1 MRALILPFAV
11 AVSLLFSDLSSALAD
26 DAPRINELVHQAT
39 DLSKSAKSEE
49 QLTAIVDICAEAE
62 TLELP
67 PQHDQYFQQLKAW
80 ALNKRGEA
88 IAAKA
93 PEASDP
99 AETAR
104 MDEAALADFDAA
116 VKLQPKMASA
126 LHNRGVS
133 LAAAGRT
140 DEALE
145 DFNLAIELNP
155 KYANSW
161 FNRAELHYQAG
172 RMRDAIAD
180 YSRVIQL
187 TPNDAGAFNSRG
199 NAQYLAENY
208 QAALADFGQAIR
220 IAPRDPLG
228 YANRA
233 DAYSD
238 LGYWE
243 RGLRDYRMA
252 LQLDPQLARAKQG
265 MAWVLAT
272 CPQSN
277 VRDPELALRN
287 AAEAAEH
294 LETPDARYLD
304 TIAAAQANYGQFD
317 QAAKTAEQAKA
328 IAAPA
333 HAEQIDARLKLYR
346 AKQAYREPSR

>member
-1 MRALILPFAV
+1 MRALIL
-11 AVSLLFSDLSSALAD
+11 SLTIAATHLLSGFFPALAD
-26 DAPRINELVHQAT
+26 DAPRINELVHSAA
-39 DLSKSAKSEE
+39 DLSKSAKNEE
-49 QLTAIVDICAEAE
+49 QYTAIVDICAEAE

-67 PQHDQYFQQLKAW
+67 SQHEQYFQQLKAW

-88 IAAKA
+88 TADKAAA
-93 PEASDP
+93 ATDP
-99 AETAR
+99 AEAAEL
-104 MDEAALADFDAA
+104 DQAALADFDAA
-116 VKLQPKMASA
+116 VKLQPKMSA
-126 LHNRGVS
+126 AVHNRGVS
-133 LAAAGRT
+133 LAAAGKPE
-140 DEALE
+140 EALE

-161 FNRAELHYQAG
+161 FNRGELHYQAG

-180 YSRVIQL
+180 YSQFIQL
-187 TPNDAGAFNSRG
+187 KPNDAGAFNSRG

-220 IAPRDPLG
+220 IAPQDPLG

-243 RGLRDYRMA
+243 RGLRDYRTA
-252 LQLDPQLARAKQG
+252 LQLDPKLARAKQG

-272 CPQSN
+272 CPQAD
-277 VRDPELALRN
+277 VRDPELALRY
-287 AAEAAEH
+287 AAEAAAL

-304 TIAAAQANYGQFD
+304 TIAAAQANYGQFEE
-317 QAAKTAEQAKA
+317 AVKSAEGAKA
-328 IAAPA
+328 IATPA
-333 HAEQIDARLKLYR
+333 HAEQIDARLKLYGS
-346 AKQAYREPSR
+346 KQAYREPSR